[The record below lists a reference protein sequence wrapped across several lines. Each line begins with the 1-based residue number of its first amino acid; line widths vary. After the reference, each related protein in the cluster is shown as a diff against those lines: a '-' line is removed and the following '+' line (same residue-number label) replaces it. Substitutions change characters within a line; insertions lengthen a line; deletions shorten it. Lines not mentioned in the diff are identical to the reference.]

1 MSFITDAVVVEHI
14 VTALDNLKHTRDCAP
29 PGSESKRHL
38 GYALASTEAAL
49 ASVRFRAAQSRVAFV
64 SL

>member
-1 MSFITDAVVVEHI
+1 MSFIDDAIVVEHI
-14 VTALDNLKHTRDCAP
+14 EHAIVGLEHALDCVP